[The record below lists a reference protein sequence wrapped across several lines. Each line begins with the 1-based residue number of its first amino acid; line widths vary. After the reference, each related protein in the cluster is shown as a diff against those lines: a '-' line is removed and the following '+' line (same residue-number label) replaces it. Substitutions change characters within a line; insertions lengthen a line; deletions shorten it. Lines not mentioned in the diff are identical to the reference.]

1 MAEKE
6 NSSKG
11 ASAKEIIKN
20 MEYLIKLL
28 HKEWERSGRTTAEAV
43 IKTSDLLTVSKR
55 TAAVIMERQA
65 RLETA
70 EMTFKQGMELSR
82 ENFILLR
89 LARKIEK
96 ADRRIEKNGAD
107 TNEICIELDREEY
120 RLLAKIMK
128 IQEE

>member
-1 MAEKE
+1 MK
-6 NSSKG
+6 K
-11 ASAKEIIKN
+11 
-20 MEYLIKLL
+20 
-28 HKEWERSGRTTAEAV
+28 
-43 IKTSDLLTVSKR
+43 
-55 TAAVIMERQA
+55 QA

-96 ADRRIEKNGAD
+96 ADRHAAKNGAD
-107 TNEICIELDREEY
+107 AEICIELDREEH

-128 IQEE
+128 IQEG

>member
-1 MAEKE
+1 MADKE

-20 MEYLIKLL
+20 MEYLIRLL

-43 IKTSDLLTVSKR
+43 IKTSDLPAVSKR
-55 TAAVIMERQA
+55 TAATIMEKQEH
-65 RLETA
+65 LETA

-107 TNEICIELDREEY
+107 TNEICIELDREEH
-120 RLLAKIMK
+120 RLLAKIMG
-128 IQEE
+128 IQEG